1 MSDTIKINVDNWNV
15 RLEERNRGRMKIIIK
30 LGKDEAEAFKNFET
44 TVKPEEVDSATF
56 AKSIFFNGIEHM
68 NRELSA
74 LVQKYIEEN
83 PDASGMLG
91 MEGGDFDS
99 SGGLEIISEPE
110 SV

>member
-1 MSDTIKINVDNWNV
+1 
-15 RLEERNRGRMKIIIK
+15 
-30 LGKDEAEAFKNFET
+30 
-44 TVKPEEVDSATF
+44 
-56 AKSIFFNGIEHM
+56 M

>member
-44 TVKPEEVDSATF
+44 TVRPEEVDSATF
-56 AKSIFFNGIEHM
+56 AKSIFFNGIESM

-83 PDASGMLG
+83 PDASGMLNADL
-91 MEGGDFDS
+91 EDS
-99 SGGLEIISEPE
+99 DTSGNIEIISE
-110 SV
+110 